1 MSGGPEALPPE
12 EFRSL
17 LERQLPRWS
26 LTPPDPATVDR
37 LATFLAELDRWR
49 GRINLTGRLSP
60 AELVSHAL
68 ESVLGERFLPLRERV
83 VDIGTGGGF
92 PGVPLAIWRPDLE
105 VTWLE
110 PRGRRAAFLRHAAR
124 AIPVESAR
132 VLEARQEDLP
142 EASFGYATSRAV
154 RIDPKTLRKAPF
166 LEPGGALVLWTT
178 SPGELAPAMALEGLV
193 LEAVLAIPGSRQRA
207 IGVFRRA

>member
-1 MSGGPEALPPE
+1 MSGGPETLPPE

-26 LTPPDPATVDR
+26 LMPPHPATVDR

-68 ESVLGERFLPLRERV
+68 ESVLGERFLPPRARV

-92 PGVPLAIWRPDLE
+92 PGVPLAIWRTDLE

-124 AIPVESAR
+124 AIPVENAR

-178 SPGELAPAMALEGLV
+178 SPGELAPAMALEGLA